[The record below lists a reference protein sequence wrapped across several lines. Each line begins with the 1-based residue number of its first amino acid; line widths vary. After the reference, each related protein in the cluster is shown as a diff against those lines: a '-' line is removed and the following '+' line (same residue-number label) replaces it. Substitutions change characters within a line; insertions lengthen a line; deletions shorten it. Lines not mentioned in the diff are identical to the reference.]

1 MIQGYFVQF
10 ELTSS
15 HIFKQHK
22 ELIYFQEFQY
32 LAQPFI
38 KFRIIRKAIILQTLH
53 QTAVHLQSNTCCL
66 MPTFFSALHFLSD
79 SNPSPTGT
87 LDIDNLAIPVLSLS
101 CTHILYSHLLIS
113 NFPLTYQRAI
123 RKILPNHFWL
133 LFH

>member
-101 CTHILYSHLLIS
+101 CTHIFIFSPS
-113 NFPLTYQRAI
+113 NFQFSPYLS
-123 RKILPNHFWL
+123 KSNKKMLPNRFWL